1 MKLIIGLGNPGSKY
15 ENTRHNIGFMFVD
28 YLAQRYSATFTT
40 KKNYQYAEINVKG
53 EKVVLFKPQTFM
65 NSSGEAVKIICDFYK
80 LTNEDILV
88 IYDDLDMSFGKIRVK
103 FNSSSGGHNGI
114 KNIISHLHT
123 QEFMRIKVG
132 INNEYK
138 RDVKSFVLSKFSK
151 EEMKQLSDIYYKIE
165 DGCNAFITNK
175 DIEDIRHNILN

>member
-1 MKLIIGLGNPGSKY
+1 MKLIVGLGNPGSKY

-28 YLAQRYSATFTT
+28 YLADRYNTSFTT
-40 KKNYQYAEINVKG
+40 KKNYQYAEINVGG
-53 EKVVLFKPQTFM
+53 EKVILLKPQTFM
-65 NSSGEAVKIICDFYK
+65 NLSGEAVKIICDFYK

-88 IYDDLDMSFGKIRVK
+88 IYDDLDMSFGKLRVK

-138 RDVKSFVLSKFSK
+138 RDVKTFVLSKFSK
-151 EEMKQLSDIYYKIE
+151 EEIKQVSDIFYKVE
-165 DGCNAFITNK
+165 DGCNAFITGK
-175 DIEDIRHNILN
+175 GIEDIRKNIIK